1 MAKRRTSASSKKANS
16 RLERSD
22 GGRETSR
29 SQELLHQI
37 EEEILLGKLAPGMRL
52 DEKMLAERFGVS
64 RTPVRE
70 ALWHLTSSGLVEMR
84 RHHGAIV
91 RRLSLVELV
100 EMFQVMAEIEGLCA
114 RLSARRM
121 TLAER
126 LHLRE
131 IHKVG
136 ARHVASKS
144 HEEFFENNNEFHEA
158 IFVGSKNGFLLG
170 EAKRLRNRVN
180 PHRRYITFQ
189 PGSMDRSIKEHEAII
204 EAIERNDDD
213 AAQQLMRSHV
223 NMLGE
228 GVADFIASLSSEAVD
243 GVGSPS

>member
-1 MAKRRTSASSKKANS
+1 MAKRRTSVPS
-16 RLERSD
+16 RKV
-22 GGRETSR
+22 TSR
-29 SQELLHQI
+29 SGRADSDGATSLSQDLLHQI
-37 EEEILLGKLAPGMRL
+37 EEEIFLGKLPPGSRL
-52 DEKMLAERFGVS
+52 DEKVLAERFGVS

-84 RHHGAIV
+84 RHHGALV

-121 TLAER
+121 TLTER
-126 LHLRE
+126 QQLRE

-136 ARHVASKS
+136 ARHAATDKR
-144 HEEFFENNNEFHEA
+144 EEFFENNNEFHEA
-158 IFVGSKNGFLLG
+158 IFVGSKNGFLIG

-180 PHRRYITFQ
+180 PYRRYITNQ
-189 PGSMDRSIKEHEAII
+189 PGSMARSAKEHEMII

-213 AAQQLMRSHV
+213 AAQQLMRAHINV
-223 NMLGE
+223 LGE
-228 GVADFIASLSSEAVD
+228 GVADFIASLSSGALD
-243 GVGSPS
+243 GVGELL